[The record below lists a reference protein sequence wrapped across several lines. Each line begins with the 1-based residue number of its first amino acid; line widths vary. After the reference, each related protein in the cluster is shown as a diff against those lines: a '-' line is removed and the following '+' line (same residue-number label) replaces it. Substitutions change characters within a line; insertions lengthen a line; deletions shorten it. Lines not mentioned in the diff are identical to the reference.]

1 MAQTPPVTL
10 LYFDAR
16 GRAQF
21 VRYYFR
27 ARGVQYEDERVPI
40 TPGYPE
46 WIAMRGDRARVGPF
60 HKLPVLHWGDTQVA
74 ETFVIYSFLHKTLG
88 DEALLSAEENMWH
101 SMLVSTLYVDVMV
114 NIALLLW
121 AEVSH
126 PGGDFGAFA
135 KRTWDRMRSHC
146 GYLDVT
152 LGEWDWLAR
161 ARSRP
166 VMVADAMLWE
176 ELDVAQ
182 QVFGEHLRLDDY
194 PVLAKF
200 YRDCPG
206 RAAFDSVLRARPLA
220 ITGRGLAG
228 EADAIGKIGG
238 LLRA

>member
-16 GRAQF
+16 GRGQF

-27 ARGVQYEDERVPI
+27 ARGVQYKDERVPL
-40 TPGYPE
+40 TPGFPE

-60 HKLPVLHWGDTQVA
+60 SKLPVLRWGDTQVA

-88 DEALLSAEENMWH
+88 DEALLSAEENLRH

-114 NIALLLW
+114 NVALLMW

-126 PGGDFGAFA
+126 PGVDLGAYA
-135 KRTWDRMRSHC
+135 KRTSDRLRSHC

-161 ARSRP
+161 SRSRP
-166 VMVADAMLWE
+166 VMAADAMLWE

-182 QVFGEHLRLDDY
+182 HVFGERLLDDY
-194 PVLAKF
+194 PVLAKL
-200 YRDCPG
+200 YRDGPG
-206 RAAFDSVLRARPLA
+206 RDAFDAVLRAQPAA
-220 ITGRGLAG
+220 ITGRGLAA
-228 EADAIGKIGG
+228 EAQAIDKVRG
-238 LLRA
+238 LLSA